1 MSEKWSERWA
11 EEETTYKELERA
23 LKKLGKLKGEKRRL
37 MIKAVCHYI
46 EAMIGEEHNR

>member
-1 MSEKWSERWA
+1 MSEKQLDEAVERV
-11 EEETTYKELERA
+11 KR
-23 LKKLGKLKGEKRRL
+23 LKGEKRRL